1 MLTESEALTI
11 LPLSVAKL
19 ELRIADSIKE
29 HDALI
34 QRQIW
39 DAVNYCSEST
49 GRGVDDLMP
58 LRAAAMTVVR
68 QLYDRARELG
78 LDAAAY
84 ALLNPF
90 RKRWAA
96 KATDPE
102 YQRQENLKASARYYR
117 RKAARQGL
125 RPGS

>member
-1 MLTESEALTI
+1 MLTESESLAI

-29 HDALI
+29 HDLLI

-78 LDAAAY
+78 LDATAY
-84 ALLNPF
+84 GLLNNPF
-90 RKRWAA
+90 RKDGPR
-96 KATDPE
+96 
-102 YQRQENLKASARYYR
+102 LK
-117 RKAARQGL
+117 
-125 RPGS
+125 

>member
-1 MLTESEALTI
+1 MLTESEALAI

-68 QLYDRARELG
+68 HLYDRARE
-78 LDAAAY
+78 
-84 ALLNPF
+84 
-90 RKRWAA
+90 
-96 KATDPE
+96 
-102 YQRQENLKASARYYR
+102 
-117 RKAARQGL
+117 RKAYERTMIVLTRQG
-125 RPGS
+125 RGPQG

>member
-1 MLTESEALTI
+1 MLTESESLAI

-39 DAVNYCSEST
+39 DAMNYCSELT

-58 LRAAAMTVVR
+58 LRTAAMMVVR
-68 QLYDRARELG
+68 KLYDRASELG

-90 RKRWAA
+90 RKGG
-96 KATDPE
+96 P
-102 YQRQENLKASARYYR
+102 
-117 RKAARQGL
+117 QGL
-125 RPGS
+125 

>member
-1 MLTESEALTI
+1 MLTESEALAI

-49 GRGVDDLMP
+49 G
-58 LRAAAMTVVR
+58 
-68 QLYDRARELG
+68 ARSG
-78 LDAAAY
+78 RLDAAAGGGDDSRSP
-84 ALLNPF
+84 AL
-90 RKRWAA
+90 
-96 KATDPE
+96 
-102 YQRQENLKASARYYR
+102 
-117 RKAARQGL
+117 
-125 RPGS
+125 